1 MNHSL
6 GSKVL
11 PRQKTAFQCVILC
24 FVLAWAAEARAQGPG
39 VATSR
44 LDAEASGDSR
54 DRGFEVW
61 RISPAAQAHVAP
73 VVLNTADH
81 RIIIESALTRASHR
95 DAGFSAALAA
105 CSDSLRVTPEVRQT
119 LLDSRPFRAAEAL
132 LAREPRIS
140 ITILPQV
147 RGTID
152 CARTDGARLS
162 LLAAGILV
170 AEDTTRN
177 SSADISYLRVIVGS
191 QMLAAAVQ
199 LKEPALT
206 LHRNGVSLVRDRNAY
221 RLLLRYDDLV
231 AEGPTDRDRRLVLE
245 LVGSSGRVTPIDFP
259 GDLVAALRA
268 ELLPWRIQRL
278 AAAAERVRP
287 IPLPAPK
294 DAALRDARA
303 SYAGGA
309 FVDATGVVMER
320 LARRGL
326 SSGDVTTAAMQ
337 AGLTFLAHGD
347 SASARLMLRRALS
360 EEPCLQLPPSEG
372 PELRALVD
380 GLRPRQNCEMI
391 PTGTVLRLS
400 LVPGRYRRFR
410 HPDRPPNPTHAIALG
425 TAAALSVA
433 AHLQSKAAYDDY
445 LEAVT
450 DAQIRSRYDAASAA
464 RGAGNVMAGVFWG
477 LYLTPIARAV
487 IEESRFAR
495 RYHAVTNYGAQ
506 SPPRVSLYV
515 GPSGVGVQLPLF

>member
-1 MNHSL
+1 MVHSRL
-6 GSKVL
+6 I
-11 PRQKTAFQCVILC
+11 TAVRSLLLS
-24 FVLAWAAEARAQGPG
+24 FVLTCAVEARAQGTG

-44 LDAEASGDSR
+44 LDAEASGDPR
-54 DRGFEVW
+54 DRGFEAW
-61 RISPAAQAHVAP
+61 RISPAAQARVAP

-95 DAGFSAALAA
+95 DADFSEALAA

-119 LLDSRPFRAAEAL
+119 LLDSRPFRAAETL

-147 RGTID
+147 RGPID

-177 SSADISYLRVIVGS
+177 ASVDVSYLRVLVGS
-191 QMLAAAVQ
+191 RMLAAAVQ

-206 LHRNGVSLVRDRNAY
+206 LHRNGVSVVRDRNAY
-221 RLLLRYDDLV
+221 RILLRYDDLV
-231 AEGPTDRDRRLVLE
+231 AEGPTARDRRLVLE
-245 LVGSSGRVTPIDFP
+245 LVGTSGRVTPIDIP
-259 GDLVAALRA
+259 GDLVSALRE
-268 ELLPWRIQRL
+268 ELLPWRVQRL
-278 AAAAERVRP
+278 AAESHHVRP
-287 IPLPAPK
+287 IPLPAPE
-294 DAALRDARA
+294 DASLRDARA

-320 LARRGL
+320 LTRRGL
-326 SSGDVTTAAMQ
+326 SSGDVTTAAVQ

-372 PELRALVD
+372 SELRALVD
-380 GLRPRQNCEMI
+380 GLRLRQNCDVI

-410 HPDRPPNPTHAIALG
+410 YPERPPNPTHTIALG

-433 AHLQSKAAYDDY
+433 AHLQSNAAYDSY

-450 DAQIRSRYDAASAA
+450 DAQIRSRFDAASTA
-464 RGAGNVMAGVFWG
+464 RSVGNVMAGVFWG

-487 IEESRFAR
+487 IDERRFAR
-495 RYHAVTNYGAQ
+495 RYDAVRNYGAEL
-506 SPPRVSLYV
+506 PPRVSLYV